1 MEVQLL
7 KVSKPENK
15 TIQFCGYCKRYTE
28 HIKNICQKCNKT
40 IQFCGYCKRYTEHI
54 KNICQKCGS
63 DNTKI
68 QGFNPNLM

>member
-1 MEVQLL
+1 MIMEVQLL
-7 KVSKPENK
+7 KASKPE
-15 TIQFCGYCKRYTE
+15 
-28 HIKNICQKCNKT
+28 NKT

>member
-1 MEVQLL
+1 L
-7 KVSKPENK
+7 KASKPE
-15 TIQFCGYCKRYTE
+15 
-28 HIKNICQKCNKT
+28 NKT